1 MNAVTS
7 TQHIQVSAPALW
19 AAITSDRHLEACH
32 PYIQKHTKNT
42 STSGLSDV
50 ITYLNGVTFT
60 RESTAWM
67 DGVGYDLKVGKAS
80 EPKNEVAWRIEAV
93 SPTSCKLSISVTP
106 AAGDDEDGRH
116 PVGADRRRASLGE
129 HGRQGPLRRNNRS
142 YRVRKRRF
150 WLFWLAAQP
159 QDVVSSRR
167 VVQSC
172 LPRLSAMQGDLR
184 VA

>member
-7 TQHIQVSAPALW
+7 TQHIDVSAPTLW

-50 ITYLNGVTFT
+50 ITYLNGVTFS

-106 AAGDDEDGRH
+106 RAVEKLPKLARGLALVVFVRRHVRRYLNAVTGGIKVWMETDKPIDKTAFPRH
-116 PVGADRRRASLGE
+116 PWFC
-129 HGRQGPLRRNNRS
+129 P
-142 YRVRKRRF
+142 
-150 WLFWLAAQP
+150 
-159 QDVVSSRR
+159 
-167 VVQSC
+167 
-172 LPRLSAMQGDLR
+172 
-184 VA
+184 

>member
-7 TQHIQVSAPALW
+7 TQHIDVSAPPLW

-32 PYIQKHTKNT
+32 PYIQKHTMNT

-50 ITYLNGVTFT
+50 ITYLNGVTFS

-106 AAGDDEDGRH
+106 RAVEKLPKLARGLALVVFVKRHVRRYLNAVTSGIKVWMETGKPIDKTAFPRH
-116 PVGADRRRASLGE
+116 PWFC
-129 HGRQGPLRRNNRS
+129 P
-142 YRVRKRRF
+142 
-150 WLFWLAAQP
+150 
-159 QDVVSSRR
+159 
-167 VVQSC
+167 
-172 LPRLSAMQGDLR
+172 
-184 VA
+184 

>member
-7 TQHIQVSAPALW
+7 TQHIDVPAPTLW

-32 PYIQKHTKNT
+32 PYIQKHTMNT

-50 ITYLNGVTFT
+50 ITYLNGVTFS

-106 AAGDDEDGRH
+106 RAVEKLPKLARGLALVVFVRRHVRRYLNAVTRGIKIWMETGKPIDKAAFPRH
-116 PVGADRRRASLGE
+116 PWFC
-129 HGRQGPLRRNNRS
+129 P
-142 YRVRKRRF
+142 
-150 WLFWLAAQP
+150 
-159 QDVVSSRR
+159 
-167 VVQSC
+167 
-172 LPRLSAMQGDLR
+172 
-184 VA
+184 